1 MKKTKG
7 GTGMGRTLAL
17 FDFDGTLIPGDS
29 IVSFVRF
36 ARKKG
41 VLSRREYAGI
51 LCCTVKYLLG
61 GMTDG
66 EMKTRS
72 LRFLRSLP
80 REEGE
85 ALAGD
90 FVRSVLMPSV
100 YRDGK
105 AALQKHRDRGDLTV
119 LVSASTDNYM
129 RRAAQALGFDAVL
142 CTELTAD
149 FAVESNCKGPEKA
162 RRVKEWLAQNGVAAD
177 WAASYAYVDS
187 KTAESMLRLCGH
199 PVLVN
204 PRKALKKRM
213 PEGNIVSWR

>member
-1 MKKTKG
+1 
-7 GTGMGRTLAL
+7 MGRTLAL

-51 LCCTVKYLLG
+51 LLCTVKYLLG
-61 GMTDG
+61 GLTDG

-90 FVRSVLMPSV
+90 FVASVLMPSV

-105 AALQKHRDRGDLTV
+105 AALQKHRERGDLTV

-129 RRAAQALGFDAVL
+129 CLVAEALGFDAVL
-142 CTELTAD
+142 CTELTEN
-149 FAVESNCKGPEKA
+149 FSVESNCKGPEKA
-162 RRVKEWLAQNGVAAD
+162 RRVKEWLAQNGVEAD
-177 WAASYAYVDS
+177 WAASFAYGDS
-187 KTAESMLRLCGH
+187 KSDESMLRLCGH